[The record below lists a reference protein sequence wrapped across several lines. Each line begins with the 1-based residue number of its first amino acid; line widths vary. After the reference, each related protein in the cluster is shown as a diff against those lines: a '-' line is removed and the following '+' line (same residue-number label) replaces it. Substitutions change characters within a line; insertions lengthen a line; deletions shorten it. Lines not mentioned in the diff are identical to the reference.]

1 MQKSYLHNGKSLI
14 KEDDKYK
21 LIQGDKNFIKKVD
34 INILLNRVKLNEIN
48 KKKKNIIFIFSVLLS
63 LSLFSYILIAQ

>member
-48 KKKKNIIFIFSVLLS
+48 KKKKILF
-63 LSLFSYILIAQ
+63 LFSQCF

>member
-63 LSLFSYILIAQ
+63 LSLFSKILIAQ